1 MLRIGL
7 TGGIGSG
14 KSTVAA
20 ALADIEGV
28 AVIDAD
34 AIARDIVQPGQP
46 ALIELVREFGEDI
59 LGEDGH
65 LDRKLLAQRAFGDG
79 AATERLNA
87 IMHPRIIS
95 EAARRLDTAEADGAV
110 AGVYDMPLL
119 FETGQADQFDTVIV
133 VDVDSEERVRRLTR
147 NRGIDAADA
156 RRRMAAQIGDE
167 ERRNGADII
176 IDNNGPLTA
185 LEPQVKSIVAPLID
199 AERRRSSSH

>member
-20 ALADIEGV
+20 ALADLDGV
-28 AVIDAD
+28 TVIDAD
-34 AIARDIVQPGQP
+34 EIARHIVEPGEP
-46 ALIELVREFGEDI
+46 ALEELTREFGSDI
-59 LGEDGH
+59 LLTGGR
-65 LDRKLLAQRAFGDG
+65 LDRKLLAERAFRDESG
-79 AATERLNA
+79 TRRLNA

-95 EAARRLDTAEADGAV
+95 EASRRLDHAERSGAI

-119 FETGQADQFDTVIV
+119 FETGQAEKFDTVIV
-133 VDVDSEERVRRLTR
+133 VDVDREERVRRLAEH
-147 NRGIDAADA
+147 RGIDPADA
-156 RRRMAAQIGDE
+156 RRRMAAQIDDE

-185 LEPQVKSIVAPLID
+185 LEAQVRSIVAPIID
-199 AERRRSSSH
+199 AERRRRAH

>member
-20 ALADIEGV
+20 ALADLDGV
-28 AVIDAD
+28 TVIDAD
-34 AIARDIVQPGQP
+34 EIARHIVEPGQP
-46 ALIELVREFGEDI
+46 ALEELAREFGSDI
-59 LGEDGH
+59 LLTDGR
-65 LDRKLLAQRAFGDG
+65 LDRKLLAERAFSDET
-79 AATERLNA
+79 ATRRLNA

-95 EAARRLDTAEADGAV
+95 EASRRLDHAERNGAV

-119 FETGQADQFDTVIV
+119 FETGQAEKFDTVIV
-133 VDVDSEERVRRLTR
+133 VDVEREERVRRLAEH
-147 NRGIDAADA
+147 RGIDPADA
-156 RRRMAAQIGDE
+156 RRRMAAQIDDE

-185 LEPQVKSIVAPLID
+185 LEPQVRSIVAPIID
-199 AERRRSSSH
+199 AERRR

>member
-20 ALADIEGV
+20 ALADIDGV
-28 AVIDAD
+28 TVIDAD
-34 AIARDIVQPGQP
+34 AIARDIVRPGQP
-46 ALIELVREFGEDI
+46 ALGELALEFGSDI
-59 LGEDGH
+59 VSEDGH
-65 LDRKLLAQRAFGDG
+65 LDRGLLAERAFRDA

-87 IMHPRIIS
+87 IMHPRIIT
-95 EAARRLDTAEADGAV
+95 EAAHRLDTAEENGAL

-119 FETGQADQFDTVIV
+119 FETGQADKFDTVIV
-133 VDVDSEERVRRLTR
+133 VDVDSEERVRRLTEH
-147 NRGIDAADA
+147 RGIDAADA

-176 IDNNGPLTA
+176 IDNNGPLSA
-185 LEPQVKSIVAPLID
+185 LAPQVKSIVGPLID
-199 AERRRSSSH
+199 AERRRSPVH